1 MLSGFSRVAMP
12 AGVAE
17 SLHCTAALRRRR
29 ISFPKSSAMKIY
41 TKTGDMGSTGLFG
54 GPRVSKDDDRI
65 EAYGTVDELNAALGM
80 TRAAGLDDD
89 LDTQLSQIQS
99 ELFSIGAELATPD
112 PDAHAVRIIGYSHI
126 ARLEQTIDQHES
138 SLEPLRHFILPA
150 GSAAAAHMHLAR
162 AICRR
167 AERRVV
173 TLVRRHEASVSEE
186 LLIYLNRL
194 GDLLFVISRVAN
206 ARVGAQEVQWV
217 KPEIGT
223 PSHSGNEHR
232 REGS

>member
-1 MLSGFSRVAMP
+1 
-12 AGVAE
+12 
-17 SLHCTAALRRRR
+17 
-29 ISFPKSSAMKIY
+29 MKIY

-80 TRAAGLDDD
+80 ARAAGLPPDIEA
-89 LDTQLSQIQS
+89 LLSQIQS

-112 PDAHAVRIIGYSHI
+112 PDAHQVRLIGLAHVG
-126 ARLEQTIDQHES
+126 RLEREIDAHEAT
-138 SLEPLRHFILPA
+138 LEPLRQFILPA
-150 GSAAAAHMHLAR
+150 GSATAASLHLAR

-186 LLIYLNRL
+186 VLVYLNRL
-194 GDLLFVISRVAN
+194 GDLLFVLSRVAN
-206 ARVGAQEVQWV
+206 ARGAIDEVKWV
-217 KPEIGT
+217 KPTAESAMEAPLNT
-223 PSHSGNEHR
+223 D
-232 REGS
+232 